1 MRISIGSLM
10 NNVRRLGVCL
20 LLAVGV
26 FYLPPAYC
34 GSDILTPEID
44 PTVGLDDSE
53 PVLEIPQQCA
63 VDSGGAHCDE
73 TRIGGTGESA
83 YSTIS
88 SAVDGT
94 GATDPVETTNV
105 NPPVQTA
112 SGPAGE
118 VPDDSGNYGTTDDYQ
133 AQEALAAARVY
144 IAVPVFV
151 SAAPLSAP
159 IVAPGPAYGYPLA
172 SAPIRYITPLGFPR
186 RIGPAGIRALSRA
199 GRW

>member
-10 NNVRRLGVCL
+10 NNFRGLGVCL

-26 FYLPPAYC
+26 FYLSPAYC
-34 GSDILTPEID
+34 GSDIITPEVD

-73 TRIGGTGESA
+73 TRIGGTAESA

-88 SAVDGT
+88 TAADGT
-94 GATDPVETTNV
+94 SSSDPVETTNV

-112 SGPAGE
+112 SVPAVE
-118 VPDDSGNYGTTDDYQ
+118 APDDRDSYGNADDYQ

-151 SAAPLSAP
+151 TAAPLSAP
-159 IVAPGPAYGYPLA
+159 IIAPGPAYGYPLA
-172 SAPIRYITPLGFPR
+172 SAPVRYVAPLGFPR
-186 RIGPAGIRALSRA
+186 RIGPAGLRALSRA